1 MSAAIFERM
10 WRRVQFMVGRG
21 RIKVGNDTGA
31 VQVHQVALGP
41 LELKD
46 VGRAAEYGF
55 ASMPIPGCH
64 AIVVF
69 VGGDRSNG
77 VIVATHDQA
86 HRLKN
91 LQPGEAAIYDDQGQ
105 SVWIKRGG
113 IVINGGGKPVTIT
126 NTPLTRAESDLHV
139 TGDIKDLCDSGGSTM
154 AGMRGVYNG
163 HDHTDPQGGKV
174 GAPNQPM

>member
-1 MSAAIFERM
+1 MNPIAGIERM
-10 WRRVQFMVGRG
+10 WRRVQLLVGRG
-21 RIKVGNDTGA
+21 RIQIGSDAGV
-31 VQVHQVALGP
+31 VQTHQVELSP
-41 LELKD
+41 LELRD
-46 VGRAAEYGF
+46 LPRAAEYGF

-113 IVINGGGKPVTIT
+113 IVIECAGKPLTINDCPSIKHDGVEIGKT
-126 NTPLTRAESDLHV
+126 HV
-139 TGDIKDLCDSGGSTM
+139 HGGVQTGGSNTS
-154 AGMRGVYNG
+154 VP
-163 HDHTDPQGGKV
+163 H
-174 GAPNQPM
+174 